1 MAGSFFWDSLKA
13 VARIIAV
20 GVPMY
25 ALTLAALRFTGKR
38 ALAKMNAYGLVVTI
52 ALGSVLASTLLTKSA
67 TLSDGV
73 IAVALLLALQWVV
86 AIAVIRWPW
95 AQKVT
100 LSHAQMLLWDGKPLD
115 SAMRS
120 ERVHIGELESAVR
133 SAGHMSFSDVQA
145 VVLEPDGSFSVMG
158 RQDPGDA
165 SAMKSVGNFDVKTK
179 KPKKQD

>member
-1 MAGSFFWDSLKA
+1 MFFEGLKPLL
-13 VARIIAV
+13 RIIAV
-20 GVPMY
+20 GIPMY

-52 ALGSVLASTLLTKSA
+52 ALGSVLASALLTKSA
-67 TLSDGV
+67 TLADGV
-73 IAVALLLALQWVV
+73 LAVALLLALQWAV

-95 AQKVT
+95 AQRVT
-100 LSHAQMLLWDGKPLD
+100 LSHAQMLLWDGEPID

-145 VVLEPDGSFSVMG
+145 VVLEPDGSFSVIPKQQAG
-158 RQDPGDA
+158 NA
-165 SAMKSVGNFDVKTK
+165 SAMKSVGNFDIKTK
-179 KPKKQD
+179 RPKKRD